1 MARPLRITY
10 PGAIY
15 HIINRGCRKDKIF
28 RRVGDREEFLERL
41 TASSAKYGI
50 IVHGYC
56 LMDNHFHL
64 LIETPN
70 ENLSAF
76 MQLLQCGYA
85 NWFKVRYKLV
95 GPLFQSRFKSVL
107 VEDESYLVTLSAY
120 IHLNPYRA
128 KIVDDPADYRWSTL
142 RQYLR
147 NEKNELVDPS
157 FVLEYA
163 GGVKNYNFI
172 LNEMVED
179 TPLPEAIYGKHSIL
193 GTAAFKEKVARQ
205 LNENEID
212 FQCQAE
218 VRKIK
223 SISPEKLRQAIAE
236 VLNVEEKNLTE
247 KTYRNYARK
256 AYLYLLKKH
265 TVLKVS
271 EIAEI
276 VGMNQH
282 STGELIRR
290 FEKEIE
296 QSKEMKILVEK
307 IENRLREG
315 QEYINMLS

>member
-28 RRVGDREEFLERL
+28 RRIADREEFLERL

-179 TPLPEAIYGKHSIL
+179 TPLPEAIYGKFSIL

-212 FQCQAE
+212 FQCQSE

-236 VLNVEEKNLTE
+236 VLNVEEKTLTE

-256 AYLYLLKKH
+256 TYLYLLKKH
-265 TVLKVS
+265 TVFKVS

-282 STGELIRR
+282 SAGELIRR
-290 FEKEIE
+290 FEKETG
-296 QSKEMKILVEK
+296 QNKELKTLVEE
-307 IENRLREG
+307 IEKKLRNG
-315 QEYINMLS
+315 

>member
-28 RRVGDREEFLERL
+28 RRLSDREEFLEKL
-41 TASSAKYGI
+41 ATSSQKYGI

-70 ENLSAF
+70 ENLSQF

-128 KIVDDPADYRWSTL
+128 KIVDDPEDYRWSSC

-147 NEKNELVDPS
+147 NEKSELVDPS
-157 FVLEYA
+157 MVLEYA
-163 GGVKNYNFI
+163 GGVENYNFI
-172 LNEMVED
+172 INGMIQD
-179 TPLPEAIYGKHSIL
+179 SPLPEAIYGKHSIL

-205 LNENEID
+205 INDQGID
-212 FQCQAE
+212 FLHQPDA
-218 VRKIK
+218 RKIK
-223 SISPEKLRQAIAE
+223 SVTPEKIMQTVKK
-236 VLNVEEKNLTE
+236 VLNVDEVEVVSKN
-247 KTYRNYARK
+247 YNNVARK
-256 AYLYLLKKH
+256 MFLYLLKKH
-265 TVLKVS
+265 TTLTVS
-271 EIAEI
+271 EIAEL
-276 VGMNQH
+276 VDMNQH
-282 STGELIRR
+282 ATGELVRK
-290 FEKEIE
+290 FEKQISKDSELKKLVGKGEI
-296 QSKEMKILVEK
+296 
-307 IENRLREG
+307 
-315 QEYINMLS
+315 YIKMLT